1 MNRRSQK
8 SKLGSFRSEFEKD
21 VATQLQPFGFSY
33 EPFQVPYEI
42 PRKYT
47 PDFVYEDN
55 RGRGYLIECKGY
67 FRAGDTQKYK
77 AVSKSLP
84 WTQELIFVLMKPN
97 QKVSKSTKLT
107 MAEWCDK
114 HDILW
119 YTIDTLKELV
129 DYVSDTRRN

>member
-1 MNRRSQK
+1 MSRRSRK
-8 SKLGSFRSEFEKD
+8 SKLGNFRSEFERD
-21 VATQLQPFGFSY
+21 VAKQLQPFGFSY

-55 RGRGYLIECKGY
+55 RGWTYLIECKGY

-77 AVSKSLP
+77 AISKSLP

-114 HDILW
+114 HEILW
-119 YTIDTLKELV
+119 YNIDTLKELV

>member
-1 MNRRSQK
+1 MSRRSRK
-8 SKLGSFRSEFEKD
+8 SKHSNFRSGFEED
-21 VATQLQPFGFSY
+21 VAKQLQPFGFSY
-33 EPFQVPYEI
+33 EPFQVDYII

-47 PDFVYEDN
+47 PDFVYEKN
-55 RGRGYLIECKGY
+55 GRTYLIECKGY
-67 FRAGDTQKYK
+67 FRAGDTQKYR
-77 AVSKSLP
+77 AVARSIP

-114 HDILW
+114 HNILW
-119 YTIDTLKELV
+119 YNIDTLKELV

>member
-1 MNRRSQK
+1 MNRRSRK

-47 PDFVYEDN
+47 PDFVYEDS

-77 AVSKSLP
+77 AISKSLP

>member
-1 MNRRSQK
+1 MSRRSRK
-8 SKLGSFRSEFEKD
+8 SKLGNFRSEFERD

-55 RGRGYLIECKGY
+55 RGRSYLIECKGY

-77 AVSKSLP
+77 AISRSLP

-114 HDILW
+114 HEILW

>member
-1 MNRRSQK
+1 MSRRSRK
-8 SKLGSFRSEFEKD
+8 SKLGNFRSEFEKD

-55 RGRGYLIECKGY
+55 RGRSYLIECKGY

-77 AVSKSLP
+77 AISKSLP

>member
-1 MNRRSQK
+1 MSRRSRK
-8 SKLGSFRSEFEKD
+8 SKHSNFRSGFEED
-21 VATQLQPFGFSY
+21 VAKQLQPFGFSY
-33 EPFQVPYEI
+33 EPFQVDYII

-47 PDFVYEDN
+47 PDFVYEKN
-55 RGRGYLIECKGY
+55 GRTYLIECKGY
-67 FRAGDTQKYK
+67 FRAGDTQKYR
-77 AVSKSLP
+77 AISRSIP

-114 HDILW
+114 HNILW
-119 YTIDTLKELV
+119 YNIDTLKELV

>member
-1 MNRRSQK
+1 MNRRSRK

-47 PDFVYEDN
+47 PDFVYEDS